1 MNTVKITDN
10 FNKPLFVDKVLL
22 NITDIPDD
30 IEKTVT
36 SKLKE
41 FKKSKLI
48 IYLPE
53 TQVTIKVLL
62 ACVKVCLLYKI
73 DMEFYKYDN
82 ESKTYVNADNDLM

>member
-53 TQVTIKVLL
+53 TQVPIKVLL